1 MIAKQLLDLTRAWH
15 DSELELKQLRA
26 LFKIREKQIEVIRG
40 EMKALQV
47 DNTQLRYELLCPKCR
62 NYLASKQPG
71 DTILALP
78 CPSCIGTEGYTKN
91 WGQQL

>member
-62 NYLASKQPG
+62 NSLASKQPG

-78 CPSCIGTEGYTKN
+78 CLSCIGTEGYTKN